1 MKITVL
7 ASGSKGNS
15 TLIEVGGKHIL
26 IDVGLPLGNLEKRLD
41 REMPKIDI
49 LIITHTHVDHIKG
62 IKSLLKKQKPI
73 IFTLENDLDEKID
86 DVSLINHSK
95 FYEEGDL
102 FLQFFELS
110 HDVPCMG
117 VYLKFCDK
125 DLVYMTDTGYVKEKI
140 LNKYKNKTMY
150 IIESN
155 YDEEMLMNGSY
166 PFYLKQR
173 IRSDKGHI
181 SNDDTCRY
189 LRTLI
194 GDRTRYV
201 CLAHLSE
208 ENNNP
213 SLALGK
219 VNDLVSELVYSLD
232 GTLICSQDVKE
243 EILL

>member
-15 TLIEVGGKHIL
+15 TLIEVGDKHIL
-26 IDVGLPLGNLEKRLD
+26 IDVGLPLRNLEKRLD
-41 REMPKIDI
+41 RELPKIDI
-49 LIITHTHVDHIKG
+49 LIITHTHVDHVKG
-62 IKSLLKKQKPI
+62 IKSLLKKQKPL

-95 FYEEGDL
+95 SYEEGDL

-140 LNKYKNKTMY
+140 LNKYKNKNMY

-166 PFYLKQR
+166 PFHLKQR
-173 IRSDKGHI
+173 IRSDRGHI

-189 LRTLI
+189 LKTLI

-208 ENNNP
+208 ENNEP
-213 SLALGK
+213 SLALDK
-219 VNDLVSELVYSLD
+219 VNDLVSNLVYSLD
-232 GTLICSQDVKE
+232 GTFICSQDVKE